1 VIFSRLLANLA
12 HRTAPEAATADAAAT
27 RELAEKLHAAGQ
39 QILGRSLAIFA
50 IDSGSCNGC
59 ELEIRA
65 LTNIVYDLQRYG
77 LRFVGSPRQADVLLI
92 TGPVTRNMHAAL
104 LRGFNAA
111 ADPKF
116 VVAVGD
122 CAIDGGVF
130 KGSYAITG
138 GIDSALPVDLV
149 IRGCP
154 PTPAQILAGLRGLLE
169 AQQA

>member
-1 VIFSRLLANLA
+1 MLRRLVANLK
-12 HRTAPEAATADAAAT
+12 HPAATAPAPDAAIT
-27 RELAEKLHAAGQ
+27 RELAERLRQASQ
-39 QILGRSLAIFA
+39 QSLGRDLGIFH

-65 LTNIVYDLQRYG
+65 LNNIVYDLQRYG
-77 LRFVGSPRQADVLLI
+77 LRFVASPRQADVLLL

-104 LRGFNAA
+104 LRGWNAA
-111 ADPKF
+111 CDPKF

-138 GIDSALPVDLV
+138 GIDSAIQVDLA

-154 PTPAQILAGLRGLLE
+154 PSPAQILAGLRCLIE
-169 AQQA
+169 AQGE